1 MASLS
6 ERGARFAD
14 RSPLSEYM
22 VVSRELADRRWGPDR
37 TDGFI
42 DMSTAENKLM
52 WDLIGPQVGR
62 AREVPPSAIGYGDTR
77 GSAALRASVSEFA
90 SKHFLGRPIDAE
102 SVCTMAGAGS
112 VLEAIFWALC
122 DPGDG
127 VLVATPGYAGFWMDL
142 ENRDEAVIV
151 PVSTDPEKGFR
162 ITPEA
167 LDRAWESTERPIKAL
182 LLASPD
188 NPTGRVF
195 GAAELTAIIDWTR
208 SRGIHLVSDEIYAL
222 SVYGDAEFVS
232 VSDLTDLGDDVHI
245 VWAISKD
252 FAASGLR
259 CGFLFSHNERLRS
272 AVSGQAIWA
281 AVSGRTQHL
290 VAELLRDHEWLD
302 RYLSEMPVRLAAAH
316 DTLTAGLTG
325 AGVPHVAGEAGF
337 FLIADLRDF
346 LASPTFEA
354 ERDLWRRMVDHG
366 VNLTPG
372 KAIRSPEPGLFR
384 VCFTATPTESLPL
397 AVDRIQRAIASA

>member
-6 ERGARFAD
+6 ERGSRFAA

-22 VVSRELADRRWGPDR
+22 VVSREHADRRWAPER
-37 TDGFI
+37 PDGFI

-52 WDLIGPQVGR
+52 WDMLGPQVGR
-62 AREVPPSAIGYGDTR
+62 ARQVPPGAIGYGDTR
-77 GSAALRASVSEFA
+77 GSAALRDAVAEFA
-90 SKHFLGRPIDAE
+90 SSNFLGRPIDAD

-142 ENRDEAVIV
+142 ENRDGAVIV
-151 PVSTDPEKGFR
+151 PVSTDPDDGFR
-162 ITPEA
+162 ITPDA
-167 LDRAWESTERPIKAL
+167 LDRAWESTERPIRAL

-188 NPTGRVF
+188 NPTGRVL
-195 GAAELTAIIDWTR
+195 GAAELSAIIDWTR
-208 SRGIHLVSDEIYAL
+208 SRSIHLVSDEIYAL
-222 SVYGDAEFVS
+222 SVFGDAEFVS

-259 CGFLFSHNERLRS
+259 CGFLFSHNDRLRS

-281 AVSGRTQHL
+281 MVSGRTQHL
-290 VAELLRDHEWLD
+290 VAEMLWHREWIE
-302 RYLSEMPVRLAAAH
+302 RYLHNMPLRLAAAH
-316 DTLTAGLTG
+316 DTLAAGLADAGIPYVSG
-325 AGVPHVAGEAGF
+325 AAGF
-337 FLIADLRDF
+337 FLIADLRAV
-346 LASPTFEA
+346 LAEPTFDA
-354 ERDLWRRMVDHG
+354 ERDLWRRVVEHG

-384 VCFTATPTESLPL
+384 VCFTATPTESLPI
-397 AVDRIQRAIASA
+397 AVERIQRAITSG

>member
-6 ERGARFAD
+6 ERGTRFAD

-22 VVSRELADRRWGPDR
+22 VVSREQADRRWTPDR
-37 TDGFI
+37 RDGFI
-42 DMSTAENKLM
+42 DMSTAENKLV
-52 WDLIGPQVGR
+52 WDLLEPQIER
-62 AREVPPSAIGYGDTR
+62 ARDVPPSFVGYGDTR
-77 GSAALRASVSEFA
+77 GNPNLRRAVAEFA
-90 SKHFLGRPIDAE
+90 SKHFLGRPIDADA
-102 SVCTMAGAGS
+102 VCTMAGAGS

-142 ENRDEAVIV
+142 ENRDEAIIV
-151 PVSTDPEKGFR
+151 PVSTDPGGGFR
-162 ITPEA
+162 ITPAA
-167 LDRAWESTERPIKAL
+167 LDRAWESSERRIRAL

-188 NPTGRVF
+188 NPTGRVLD
-195 GAAELTAIIDWTR
+195 AAELTAIIDWTR
-208 SRGIHLVSDEIYAL
+208 ARGIHLVSDEIYAM
-222 SVYGDAEFVS
+222 SVFGKSEFVS

-259 CGFLFSHNERLRS
+259 CGFLFSHNHGLRS

-290 VAELLRDHEWLD
+290 VAEMLGDHDWVE
-302 RYLSEMPVRLAAAH
+302 RYLHDMPLRLAAAH
-316 DTLTAGLTG
+316 DALSAGLTG
-325 AGVPHVAGEAGF
+325 AGIPYVPGEAGF
-337 FLIADLRDF
+337 FLIADLRGF
-346 LASPTFEA
+346 LHEPTFEA
-354 ERDLWRRMVDHG
+354 ERTLWRKMVDHG

-372 KAIRSPEPGLFR
+372 KAIRSPDPGLFR
-384 VCFTATPTESLPL
+384 VCFTATPTESLPT
-397 AVDRIQRAIASA
+397 AVERIRAAVAVG